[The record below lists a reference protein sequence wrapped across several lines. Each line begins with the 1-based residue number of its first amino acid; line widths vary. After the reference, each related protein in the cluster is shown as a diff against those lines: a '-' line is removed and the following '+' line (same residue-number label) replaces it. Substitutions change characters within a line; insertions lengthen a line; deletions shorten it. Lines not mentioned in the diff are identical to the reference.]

1 MHPQSPDV
9 TAPARPSS
17 VAPVSLRD
25 VAVHVGAADQLT
37 PGASGPLTADPAV
50 EVTGVAQ
57 SSRHVRPGDLYV
69 ARSGGL
75 THGARYLSDA
85 EAAGASAW
93 LTDRQGASMAAGSAL
108 PMLVVDDPQRWLG
121 STAALVYGHPAEALT
136 VIGVT
141 GTQGKTT
148 STQLI
153 EVGLAGAGRRTAVIG
168 TMGTRIAGRG
178 VPSSLTTPEA
188 PDLQALFAVMREQDI
203 DVCAMEVSSHAL
215 VSGRVDGVV
224 FDLAAFTNFGRD
236 HLDFHGSVEE
246 YFAAK
251 ASLFT
256 RSRANR
262 GLVNSDDREVARLLD
277 GAEIT
282 LTTYATGGGAAD
294 WRGTEI
300 TTTHK
305 GSSFVLSG
313 PEGTRV
319 DAAIALAGEFNV
331 SNAVCALACIGEIGG
346 DVAAAA
352 EAISAISGVPGR
364 MEPVD
369 RGQAFAVIVDY
380 AHKPDAL
387 SATLLALRKVTTGRL
402 LLVIG
407 AGGNRDQGKRPLM
420 GEVAARTADVVVV
433 SDDNPRSEEPAT
445 IRAQLMAGAVE
456 AATGAELHEIADREA
471 AINFALGQAR
481 GADTVL
487 IAGKGHETGQ
497 DIGGTLHPFDDRTVA
512 AAALERLAQAGPT

>member
-1 MHPQSPDV
+1 MS
-9 TAPARPSS
+9 APARPSS
-17 VAPVSLRD
+17 VTPVSLRD
-25 VAVHVGAADQLT
+25 VAAHLGAGDQLR
-37 PGASGPLTADPAV
+37 PGQEV

-57 SSRHVRPGDLYV
+57 SSRHVQPGDLYV
-69 ARSGGL
+69 ARAGGL
-75 THGARYLSDA
+75 THGARYLGDA

-93 LTDRQGASMAAGSAL
+93 LTDNAGAAMAAGSVL
-108 PMLVVDDPQRWLG
+108 PMLVVDEPRRWLG
-121 STAALVYGHPAEALT
+121 STAALIYGYPAETLT

-148 STQLI
+148 TTHLI
-153 EVGLAGAGRRTAVIG
+153 EAGLAGAGRRTAVIG
-168 TMGTRIAGRG
+168 TMGTRIAGRV

-188 PDLQALFAVMREQDI
+188 PDLHALFAVMREQGI
-203 DVCAMEVSSHAL
+203 EVCAMEVSSHAL

-256 RSRANR
+256 PSRAAR
-262 GLVNSDDREVARLLD
+262 GLLNSDDPEVARLRQ
-277 GAEIT
+277 GAEIA
-282 LTTYATGGGAAD
+282 LTTYATGGGDAD
-294 WRGTEI
+294 WRGTQV
-300 TTTHK
+300 TTTHQ
-305 GSSFVLSG
+305 GSSFVLTG

-319 DAAIALAGEFNV
+319 DAAICLPGEFNV

-352 EAISAISGVPGR
+352 GAISAIAGVPGR

-369 RGQAFAVIVDY
+369 RGQDFAVIVDY

-387 SATLLALRKVTTGRL
+387 SATLLALRKVTAGRL
-402 LLVIG
+402 LLVVG
-407 AGGNRDQGKRPLM
+407 AGGDRDQGKRPLM
-420 GEVAARTADVVVV
+420 GEAAARTADVVVV
-433 SDDNPRSEEPAT
+433 TDDNPRSEEPSAV
-445 IRAQLMAGAVE
+445 RAQLMAGAVE
-456 AATGAELHEIADREA
+456 AATAAELHEIGDREA
-471 AINFALGQAR
+471 AISFALGEA
-481 GADTVL
+481 GPGDTVL

-512 AAALERLAQAGPT
+512 AAVLERLAQGGPA

>member
-1 MHPQSPDV
+1 M
-9 TAPARPSS
+9 
-17 VAPVSLRD
+17 VA
-25 VAVHVGAADQLT
+25 
-37 PGASGPLTADPAV
+37 
-50 EVTGVAQ
+50 VTGVAQ
-57 SSRHVRPGDLYV
+57 SSSQVRPGDLYV

-75 THGARYLSDA
+75 THGARYLADA

-93 LTDRQGASMAAGSAL
+93 LTDAAGASMAAGSGL
-108 PMLVVDDPQRWLG
+108 PMLVVDDPRRWLG
-121 STAALVYGHPAEALT
+121 STAALVYGHPAEAMT

-148 STQLI
+148 TTQLI
-153 EVGLAGAGRRTAVIG
+153 EAGLAGAGRRTAVIG
-168 TMGTRIAGRG
+168 TMGTRIAGQP

-188 PDLQALFAVMREQDI
+188 PDLQALFAVMREHDI

-256 RSRANR
+256 PSRAAR

-277 GAEIT
+277 GAELP
-282 LTTYATGGGAAD
+282 LTTFATGGADAD

-300 TTTHK
+300 TTTHQ
-305 GSSFVLSG
+305 GSSFVLTG

-352 EAISAISGVPGR
+352 RAIAAMAGVPGR
-364 MEPVD
+364 MEPVEC
-369 RGQAFAVIVDY
+369 GQAFAVIVDY

-387 SATLLALRKVTTGRL
+387 SATLLALRKVTSGRL

-407 AGGNRDQGKRPLM
+407 AGGDRDQGKRPLM

-433 SDDNPRSEEPAT
+433 TDDNPRSEEPSAV
-445 IRAQLMAGAVE
+445 RAQLMAGAV
-456 AATGAELHEIADREA
+456 AVATAAELHEIGDREA
-471 AINFALGQAR
+471 AISFALGQAQP
-481 GADTVL
+481 GDTVL

-497 DIGGTLHPFDDRTVA
+497 DVGGTMHPFDDRTVA
-512 AAALERLAQAGPT
+512 AAVLERLDRGGQA

>member
-1 MHPQSPDV
+1 MDPENPDV
-9 TAPARPSS
+9 ASPVRPSA
-17 VAPVSLRD
+17 VTPVSLRD
-25 VAVHVGAADQLT
+25 VAAHLGVVDQLT
-37 PGASGPLTADPAV
+37 PGHRV

-69 ARSGGL
+69 ARSGGA
-75 THGARYLSDA
+75 THGARYLTDA
-85 EAAGASAW
+85 EAAGACAW
-93 LTDRQGASMAAGSAL
+93 LTDRQGASMAAGSSL
-108 PMLVVDDPQRWLG
+108 PMLVVDDPRRRLG
-121 STAALVYGHPAEALT
+121 STAAMVYGHPTEALT

-148 STQLI
+148 TTQLV
-153 EVGLAGAGRRTAVIG
+153 EAGLAGAGRRTAVIG
-168 TMGTRIAGRG
+168 TMGTRIAGRA
-178 VPSSLTTPEA
+178 VASSLTTPEA
-188 PDLQALFAVMREQDI
+188 PDLQALFAVMREEDI
-203 DVCAMEVSSHAL
+203 EVCAMEVSSHAL

-256 RSRANR
+256 PARAAR
-262 GLVNSDDREVARLLD
+262 GLVNSEDREVARLLD
-277 GAEIT
+277 GAEIP
-282 LTTYATGGGAAD
+282 LTTYATSGGDAEWTGS
-294 WRGTEI
+294 EI

-313 PEGTRV
+313 PRETRV
-319 DAAIALAGEFNV
+319 DATIALAGTFNV

-352 EAISAISGVPGR
+352 EGISALAGVPGR
-364 MEPVD
+364 MEPVEC
-369 RGQAFAVIVDY
+369 GQSFAVIVDY

-387 SATLLALRKVTTGRL
+387 AATLLALREVTTGRL

-407 AGGNRDQGKRPLM
+407 AGGDRDQGKRPLM
-420 GEVAARTADVVVV
+420 GEVAAQNADVVVV
-433 SDDNPRSEEPAT
+433 TDDNPRTEEPSA
-445 IRAQLMAGAVE
+445 IRDQLMAGAVG
-456 AATGAELHEIADREA
+456 AATDAELHEIADREA
-471 AINFALGQAR
+471 AITFALNQAR
-481 GADTVL
+481 RADTVL

-497 DIGGTLHPFDDRTVA
+497 EIGGAMHPFDDRTVA
-512 AAALERLAQAGPT
+512 AAVLERGAKAGPT